1 MVKKILKII
10 GLYFYSLLPL
20 YLQYRSFQGK
30 IKEKITQVINDKVD
44 AKVSFAE
51 ADLSLFKT
59 FRTLLLISKI

>member
-1 MVKKILKII
+1 
-10 GLYFYSLLPL
+10 L
-20 YLQYRSFQGK
+20 YLLVASLFAIPIFFSGK